1 MVADV
6 SASLEPAQLQAD
18 DGCDLMVFSYD
29 RPLHLLALLDT
40 VPAPVP
46 ALPCARPRDAGP
58 GDGTAHVRCRC
69 MRLWRA
75 RLRLWSSSAPR
86 RASTCAR
93 TGGCMRGIRRRAALS
108 YDADIMF
115 IPRGRG
121 YRFRW
126 GYRVEWDTMR
136 GVIPDA
142 GALGAPAIEG

>member
-46 ALPCARPRDAGP
+46 ALPSARPRDAGP

-93 TGGCMRGIRRRAALS
+93 TGGCMRGIRRRAPLS
-108 YDADIMF
+108 C
-115 IPRGRG
+115 
-121 YRFRW
+121 
-126 GYRVEWDTMR
+126 V
-136 GVIPDA
+136 
-142 GALGAPAIEG
+142 